1 MAERMTCNHLISVRV
16 RMMAFN
22 GRYANWLKQA
32 VCKTVTLETLLVRI
46 QPYRFFIYFLYQW
59 RCPFVF
65 EYCGCTISFMKVCQI
80 YDGKKITYEYRYD
93 TDLFKKYIIQFLSQH
108 IYAWDSEYA
117 FNCEDIVIAFFNEV
131 IEEGSVEE
139 TKEKIEIL

>member
-1 MAERMTCNHLISVRV
+1 
-16 RMMAFN
+16 MMAFN

-46 QPYRFFIYFLYQW
+46 QPYRFFIYLFL
-59 RCPFVF
+59 
-65 EYCGCTISFMKVCQI
+65 KVCQI

-117 FNCEDIVIAFFNEV
+117 FNGEDIVIAFFNKV
-131 IEEGSVEE
+131 IEE
-139 TKEKIEIL
+139 